1 MTTTITY
8 SFNGSDA
15 EAKSITI
22 IRSSIT
28 SLIDSAV
35 DISDDYACKPNYTSV
50 CEKIT
55 YISKFRLIA
64 YHRKVLTS
72 TGIPMDI
79 RFSISASRPTLLRA
93 IKHFKSLGILQ
104 SL

>member
-8 SFNGSDA
+8 SFNGRDI

-22 IRSSIT
+22 IRPSIT

-35 DISDDYACKPNYTSV
+35 DISDDFACVSNYTSV

-55 YISKFRLIA
+55 LLSKFKLIT
-64 YHRKVLTS
+64 YYRKVLTS
-72 TGIPMDI
+72 TGIPVEI

-93 IKHFKSLGILQ
+93 IKHFESLGILQ

>member
-8 SFNGSDA
+8 SFNGRDI
-15 EAKSITI
+15 EAKAMTIT
-22 IRSSIT
+22 RSSIT

-35 DISDDYACKPNYTSV
+35 DISDDYACMPNYTFV

-55 YISKFRLIA
+55 LISKFKLIT

-72 TGIPMDI
+72 TGIPVEI